1 MRLIFGNLVDRYSF
15 KSLMSILLFFELIL
29 CFAFYFAATSPIL
42 YFSCI
47 MLNYV
52 VLGGYYT
59 IFPVSVTRVF
69 GLEQGP

>member
-1 MRLIFGNLVDRYSF
+1 MRLVFGNLVDRFSF
-15 KSLMSILLFFELIL
+15 KSLMSILLFTELIL

-42 YFSCI
+42 FFSCI
-47 MLNYV
+47 LLNYV

-69 GLEQGP
+69 GLAQGP